1 MKKDARIAP
10 GDLRLEKR
18 KGIPNPRPP
27 QLVESLSIWEKVGVV
42 PFHSLRSLLF
52 VVAVEELGSSKKAG
66 EAIDSTCLSKT
77 EVLTHLYL
85 VVGNE

>member
-27 QLVESLSIWEKVGVV
+27 QLVESLSVLEKSRCSSAVSFVEVV
-42 PFHSLRSLLF
+42 V
-52 VVAVEELGSSKKAG
+52 VVADSRLG
-66 EAIDSTCLSKT
+66 L
-77 EVLTHLYL
+77 
-85 VVGNE
+85 